1 MEQLKVGIS
10 DYKVTQAPNTLIT
23 LGLGSCVGIALYD
36 QRTKIGGLIHIMLPD
51 SSSFS
56 DTSNWVKFADLA
68 IPRVAEEITEGNSP
82 RSLVA
87 KIAGGAS
94 MFQFKSSSPGLE
106 IGKRNIEM
114 VKTILDDLSIPIL
127 GEHVGGK
134 TGRTMI
140 VDLETF
146 EVSVRLANREMHYI

>member
-1 MEQLKVGIS
+1 MKEFKVGIS

-36 QRTKIGGLIHIMLPD
+36 KRTKIGGLVHIMLAD
-51 SSSFS
+51 STGFS

-68 IPRVAEEITEGNSP
+68 IPKVAEEITGGRDHP
-82 RSLVA
+82 LVA

-114 VKTILDDLSIPIL
+114 VRKTLNDLSIPIL

-140 VDLETF
+140 VNLDTF
-146 EVSVRLANREMHYI
+146 EVSVRLVNRKIHYI